1 MHEIQPIVSHT
12 DTSHRLVLNHLIMKM
27 GYGTVENSHIQ
38 KVLFPLLDYCTDISV
53 INRAETLLEDGLR
66 LWLVTLVSS
75 RVASMGPSLN
85 NVSCM
90 SLSQWFPAL
99 IWILLNIVFVY

>member
-1 MHEIQPIVSHT
+1 
-12 DTSHRLVLNHLIMKM
+12 MKM

-90 SLSQWFPAL
+90 SLSVQWFPAL